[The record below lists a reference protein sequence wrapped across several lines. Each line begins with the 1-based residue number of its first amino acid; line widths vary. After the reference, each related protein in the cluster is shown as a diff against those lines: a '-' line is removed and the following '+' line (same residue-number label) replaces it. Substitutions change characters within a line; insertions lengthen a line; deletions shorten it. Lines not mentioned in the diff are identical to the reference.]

1 MTGVAWYVAGRL
13 LQSAVLLAFVVTIGF
28 FVIRAAPGDP
38 VLYLYGAQN
47 ISAETLAALR
57 QAYLDTEAD
66 LESTTE

>member
-38 VLYLYGAQN
+38 PGLSYMAAQAVRMT
-47 ISAETLAALR
+47 IDAEFS
-57 QAYLDTEAD
+57 D
-66 LESTTE
+66 